1 MGYKDD
7 DIEFANRL
15 LTRREELNDEEVT
28 AWLKEKDHVEL
39 LDEIAAI
46 RQKLSGQSYGENS
59 EEEFLYLEKS
69 IYDRK
74 SRRMTLR
81 WSIAASI
88 ILLVGLFVGR
98 TISGVRDIHE
108 EQELAKSVMQPG
120 TSKAI
125 LMMADG
131 KEVVLEQGQNLN
143 ILLNERVR
151 VATSSQGIVYEERGK
166 GMVTEEYNKLTTP
179 IGGEYSLVLSDGT
192 KVFLNADSELKYPV
206 EFSDGKRIVDLK
218 GEAYFEVHK
227 DSLRPFIVRMNGAEV
242 TVLGTSFNVNTY
254 GDDGQ
259 IYTTLVNGSVRVSS
273 MKNKQEEILK
283 PGMQSVMNVQSGL
296 LTVRKV
302 DVEPYVAWREGRF
315 VFRAMTL
322 DLIMR
327 QLQRWYDFEV
337 FYQNSEL
344 KDYEFRGVIKRDMDL
359 DKVLSVIKVENPL
372 KVVPLIHSNL
382 TPVKFSH
389 SPFCLFLFSS
399 YSSCPLC
406 RVLH

>member
-28 AWLKEKDHVEL
+28 AWLKEKNHVEL

-46 RQKLSGQSYGENS
+46 RQKLSGQSYGENG
-59 EEEFLYLEKS
+59 EEEFLHLEKS
-69 IYDRK
+69 IYDQK

-98 TISGVRDIHE
+98 TINGVRDMHE
-108 EQELAKSVMQPG
+108 EQELAKNVMQPG

-151 VATSSQGIVYEERGK
+151 VATSNRGIVYEEHGK
-166 GMVTEEYNKLTTP
+166 GVVTEEYNKLTTP

-227 DSLRPFIVRMNGAEV
+227 DSLRPFVVRVNGAEV

-259 IYTTLVNGSVRVSS
+259 IYTTLVNGAVRVSS
-273 MKNKQEEILK
+273 VKNGQAEVLK

-337 FYQNSEL
+337 FYQNPEL

-359 DKVLSVIKVENPL
+359 DKVLSVIKVTTNVDFEVKG
-372 KVVPLIHSNL
+372 KVI
-382 TPVKFSH
+382 TIIK
-389 SPFCLFLFSS
+389 
-399 YSSCPLC
+399 
-406 RVLH
+406 R

>member
-1 MGYKDD
+1 MDYKND

-46 RQKLSGQSYGENS
+46 RQKLSGQSYGENG
-59 EEEFLYLEKS
+59 EEEFQHLEKS
-69 IYDRK
+69 IYDQK

-98 TISGVRDIHE
+98 TINGVRDMHE
-108 EQELAKSVMQPG
+108 EQELAKNVMQPG

-151 VATSSQGIVYEERGK
+151 VATSNRGIVYEEHGK
-166 GMVTEEYNKLTTP
+166 GVVTEEYNKLTTP

-227 DSLRPFIVRMNGAEV
+227 DSLRPFVVRMNGAEV

-273 MKNKQEEILK
+273 VKNGQAEVLK
-283 PGMQSVMNVQSGL
+283 PGMQSVMDVQSGQ
-296 LTVRKV
+296 LTVREV

-322 DLIMR
+322 YLIMR

-337 FYQNSEL
+337 FYQNPEL

-359 DKVLSVIKVENPL
+359 DKVLSVIKVTTNVDFEVKG
-372 KVVPLIHSNL
+372 KVI
-382 TPVKFSH
+382 TIIK
-389 SPFCLFLFSS
+389 
-399 YSSCPLC
+399 
-406 RVLH
+406 R

>member
-1 MGYKDD
+1 MDYKND

-46 RQKLSGQSYGENS
+46 RQKLSGQSYGEND
-59 EEEFLYLEKS
+59 EEEFLHLEKS
-69 IYDRK
+69 IYDQK

-98 TISGVRDIHE
+98 TINEVRDMHE
-108 EQELAKSVMQPG
+108 EQELAKNVMQPG

-151 VATSSQGIVYEERGK
+151 VATSNRGIVYEEHGK
-166 GMVTEEYNKLTTP
+166 GVVTEEYNKLTTP
-179 IGGEYSLVLSDGT
+179 VGGEYSLVLSDGT

-227 DSLRPFIVRMNGAEV
+227 DSSRPFVVRMNGAEV

-273 MKNKQEEILK
+273 VKNGQAEVLK
-283 PGMQSVMNVQSGL
+283 PGMQSVMDVQSGQ
-296 LTVRKV
+296 LTVREV

-359 DKVLSVIKVENPL
+359 DKVLSVIKATTNVDFEVKG
-372 KVVPLIHSNL
+372 KVI
-382 TPVKFSH
+382 TIIK
-389 SPFCLFLFSS
+389 
-399 YSSCPLC
+399 
-406 RVLH
+406 R

>member
-1 MGYKDD
+1 MDYKDD

-15 LTRREELNDEEVT
+15 LARREELNDEEVT

-46 RQKLSGQSYGENS
+46 RQKLSRQSYGES
-59 EEEFLYLEKS
+59 GEEEFLYLEKS

-227 DSLRPFIVRMNGAEV
+227 DSLRPFIVRINGAEV

-259 IYTTLVNGSVRVSS
+259 IYTTLVNGSVRVAS

-359 DKVLSVIKVENPL
+359 DKVLSVIKATTNVDFEVKG
-372 KVVPLIHSNL
+372 KVI
-382 TPVKFSH
+382 TIIK
-389 SPFCLFLFSS
+389 
-399 YSSCPLC
+399 
-406 RVLH
+406 R

>member
-15 LTRREELNDEEVT
+15 LARREELNDEEVT

-46 RQKLSGQSYGENS
+46 RQKLSGQSYGENG

-98 TISGVRDIHE
+98 TINGVRDIHE

-151 VATSSQGIVYEERGK
+151 VATSSQGIVYEEYGK

-179 IGGEYSLVLSDGT
+179 VGGEYSLVLSDGT
-192 KVFLNADSELKYPV
+192 KVFLNADSELKYTV

-259 IYTTLVNGSVRVSS
+259 IYTTLVNGAVRVSS
-273 MKNKQEEILK
+273 VKNGQAEVLK

-359 DKVLSVIKVENPL
+359 DKVLSVIKATTNVDFEVKG
-372 KVVPLIHSNL
+372 KVI
-382 TPVKFSH
+382 TIIK
-389 SPFCLFLFSS
+389 
-399 YSSCPLC
+399 
-406 RVLH
+406 R

>member
-1 MGYKDD
+1 MDYKND

-46 RQKLSGQSYGENS
+46 RQKLSGQSYGEND
-59 EEEFLYLEKS
+59 EEEFLHLEKS
-69 IYDRK
+69 IYDQK

-98 TISGVRDIHE
+98 TINGVRDMHE
-108 EQELAKSVMQPG
+108 EQVLVKNVMQPG

-151 VATSSQGIVYEERGK
+151 VATSSQGIVYEEHGK
-166 GMVTEEYNKLTTP
+166 GVVTEEYNKLTTP

-227 DSLRPFIVRMNGAEV
+227 DSSRPFVVRMNGAEV

-259 IYTTLVNGSVRVSS
+259 IYTTLVNGAVRVSS
-273 MKNKQEEILK
+273 VKNGQAEVLK
-283 PGMQSVMNVQSGL
+283 PGMQSVMDVQSGQ
-296 LTVRKV
+296 LTVREV

-337 FYQNSEL
+337 FYQNPEL

-359 DKVLSVIKVENPL
+359 DKVLSVIKVTTNVDFEVKG
-372 KVVPLIHSNL
+372 KVI
-382 TPVKFSH
+382 TIIK
-389 SPFCLFLFSS
+389 
-399 YSSCPLC
+399 
-406 RVLH
+406 R

>member
-283 PGMQSVMNVQSGL
+283 LGMQSVMNVQSGL

-359 DKVLSVIKVENPL
+359 DKVLSVIKATTNVDFEVKG
-372 KVVPLIHSNL
+372 KVI
-382 TPVKFSH
+382 TIIK
-389 SPFCLFLFSS
+389 
-399 YSSCPLC
+399 
-406 RVLH
+406 R

>member
-1 MGYKDD
+1 MYYKDD

-15 LTRREELNDEEVT
+15 LARREELNDEEVT
-28 AWLKEKDHVEL
+28 TWLKEKDHVEL

-46 RQKLSGQSYGENS
+46 RQKLSGQSYGENG

-98 TISGVRDIHE
+98 TINGVRDIHE

-151 VATSSQGIVYEERGK
+151 VATSSQGIVYEEHGK

-179 IGGEYSLVLSDGT
+179 VGGEYSLVLSDGT

-359 DKVLSVIKVENPL
+359 DKVLSVIKATTNVDFEVKG
-372 KVVPLIHSNL
+372 KVI
-382 TPVKFSH
+382 TIIK
-389 SPFCLFLFSS
+389 
-399 YSSCPLC
+399 
-406 RVLH
+406 R

>member
-15 LTRREELNDEEVT
+15 LARREELNDEEVT
-28 AWLKEKDHVEL
+28 EWLKEKDHVEL

-46 RQKLSGQSYGENS
+46 RQKLSGQSYGENG

-98 TISGVRDIHE
+98 TINGVRDIHE

-151 VATSSQGIVYEERGK
+151 VATSSQGIVYEEYGK

-179 IGGEYSLVLSDGT
+179 VGGEYSLVLSDGT

-227 DSLRPFIVRMNGAEV
+227 DSLRPFIVRRNGAEV

-273 MKNKQEEILK
+273 VKNGQAEVLK
-283 PGMQSVMNVQSGL
+283 PGMQSVMDVQSGQ
-296 LTVRKV
+296 LTVREV

-337 FYQNSEL
+337 FYQNPEL

-359 DKVLSVIKVENPL
+359 DKVLSVIKATTNVDFEVKG
-372 KVVPLIHSNL
+372 KVI
-382 TPVKFSH
+382 TIIK
-389 SPFCLFLFSS
+389 
-399 YSSCPLC
+399 
-406 RVLH
+406 R

>member
-15 LTRREELNDEEVT
+15 LTQREELNDEEVT

-151 VATSSQGIVYEERGK
+151 VATSNRGIVYEEHGK
-166 GMVTEEYNKLTTP
+166 GVVTEEYNKLTTP

-227 DSLRPFIVRMNGAEV
+227 DSLRPFVVRMNGSEV

-273 MKNKQEEILK
+273 VKNGQAEVLK
-283 PGMQSVMNVQSGL
+283 PGMQSVMDVQSGQ
-296 LTVRKV
+296 LTVREV

-337 FYQNSEL
+337 FYQNPEL

-359 DKVLSVIKVENPL
+359 DKVLSVIKVTTNVDFEVKG
-372 KVVPLIHSNL
+372 KVI
-382 TPVKFSH
+382 TIIK
-389 SPFCLFLFSS
+389 
-399 YSSCPLC
+399 
-406 RVLH
+406 R

>member
-28 AWLKEKDHVEL
+28 AWLKEKNHVEL

-46 RQKLSGQSYGENS
+46 RQKLSGQSYGENG
-59 EEEFLYLEKS
+59 EEEFLHLEKS
-69 IYDRK
+69 IYDQK

-98 TISGVRDIHE
+98 TINGVRDMHE
-108 EQELAKSVMQPG
+108 EQELAKNVMQPG

-151 VATSSQGIVYEERGK
+151 VATSNRGIVYEEHGK
-166 GMVTEEYNKLTTP
+166 GVVTEEYNKLTTP

-227 DSLRPFIVRMNGAEV
+227 DSLRPFVVRMNGAEV

-259 IYTTLVNGSVRVSS
+259 IYTTLVNGAVRVSS
-273 MKNKQEEILK
+273 VKNGQAEVLK
-283 PGMQSVMNVQSGL
+283 PGMQSVMDVQSGQ
-296 LTVRKV
+296 LTVREV

-337 FYQNSEL
+337 FYQNPEL

-359 DKVLSVIKVENPL
+359 DKVLSVIKVTTNVDFEVKG
-372 KVVPLIHSNL
+372 KVI
-382 TPVKFSH
+382 TIIK
-389 SPFCLFLFSS
+389 
-399 YSSCPLC
+399 
-406 RVLH
+406 R

>member
-1 MGYKDD
+1 MSYKDD

-15 LTRREELNDEEVT
+15 LTQREELNDEEVT

-46 RQKLSGQSYGENS
+46 RQKLSGQSYGENG
-59 EEEFLYLEKS
+59 EEEFLHLEKS
-69 IYDRK
+69 IYDQK

-227 DSLRPFIVRMNGAEV
+227 GSLRPFIVRMNGAEV

-359 DKVLSVIKVENPL
+359 DKVLSVIKATTNVDFEVKG
-372 KVVPLIHSNL
+372 KVI
-382 TPVKFSH
+382 TIIK
-389 SPFCLFLFSS
+389 
-399 YSSCPLC
+399 
-406 RVLH
+406 R

>member
-1 MGYKDD
+1 
-7 DIEFANRL
+7 
-15 LTRREELNDEEVT
+15 
-28 AWLKEKDHVEL
+28 
-39 LDEIAAI
+39 
-46 RQKLSGQSYGENS
+46 
-59 EEEFLYLEKS
+59 
-69 IYDRK
+69 
-74 SRRMTLR
+74 MTLR

-98 TISGVRDIHE
+98 TINGVRDIHE

-151 VATSSQGIVYEERGK
+151 VATSSQGIVYEEYGK

-179 IGGEYSLVLSDGT
+179 VGGEYSLVLSDGT

-259 IYTTLVNGSVRVSS
+259 IYTTLVNGAVRVSS
-273 MKNKQEEILK
+273 VKNGQAEVLK
-283 PGMQSVMNVQSGL
+283 PGMQSVMDVQSGQ
-296 LTVRKV
+296 LTVREV

-337 FYQNSEL
+337 FYQNPEL

-359 DKVLSVIKVENPL
+359 DKVLSVIKVTTNVDFEVKG
-372 KVVPLIHSNL
+372 KVI
-382 TPVKFSH
+382 TIIK
-389 SPFCLFLFSS
+389 
-399 YSSCPLC
+399 
-406 RVLH
+406 R

>member
-15 LTRREELNDEEVT
+15 LARREELNDEEVT

-46 RQKLSGQSYGENS
+46 RQKLSGQSYGENG

-98 TISGVRDIHE
+98 TINGVRDIHE

-151 VATSSQGIVYEERGK
+151 VATSSQGIVYEEYGK

-179 IGGEYSLVLSDGT
+179 VGGEYSLVLSDGT

-273 MKNKQEEILK
+273 VKNGQAEVLK
-283 PGMQSVMNVQSGL
+283 PGMQSVMNVKSGL

-359 DKVLSVIKVENPL
+359 DKVLSVIKATTNVDFEVKG
-372 KVVPLIHSNL
+372 KVI
-382 TPVKFSH
+382 TIIK
-389 SPFCLFLFSS
+389 
-399 YSSCPLC
+399 
-406 RVLH
+406 R

>member
-1 MGYKDD
+1 MSYKDD

-28 AWLKEKDHVEL
+28 AWLKEKNHVEL

-46 RQKLSGQSYGENS
+46 RQKLSGQSYGENG
-59 EEEFLYLEKS
+59 EEEFLHLEKS
-69 IYDRK
+69 IYDQK

-98 TISGVRDIHE
+98 TINGVRDMHE
-108 EQELAKSVMQPG
+108 EQELAKNVMQPG

-151 VATSSQGIVYEERGK
+151 VATSNRGIVYEEHGK
-166 GMVTEEYNKLTTP
+166 GVVTEEYNKLTTP

-227 DSLRPFIVRMNGAEV
+227 DSLRPFVVRVNGAEV

-259 IYTTLVNGSVRVSS
+259 IYTTLVNGAVRVSS
-273 MKNKQEEILK
+273 VKNGQAEVLK
-283 PGMQSVMNVQSGL
+283 PGMQSVMDVQSGQ
-296 LTVRKV
+296 LTVREV

-337 FYQNSEL
+337 FYQNPEL

-359 DKVLSVIKVENPL
+359 DKVLSVIKVTTNVDFEVKG
-372 KVVPLIHSNL
+372 KVI
-382 TPVKFSH
+382 TIIK
-389 SPFCLFLFSS
+389 
-399 YSSCPLC
+399 
-406 RVLH
+406 R

>member
-46 RQKLSGQSYGENS
+46 RQKLSGHSYGENG

-98 TISGVRDIHE
+98 TINGVRDIHE

-151 VATSSQGIVYEERGK
+151 VATSNRGIVYEEHGK
-166 GMVTEEYNKLTTP
+166 GVVTEEYNKLTTP

-227 DSLRPFIVRMNGAEV
+227 DSLRPFVVRVNGAEV

-259 IYTTLVNGSVRVSS
+259 IYTTLVNGAVRVSS
-273 MKNKQEEILK
+273 VKNGQAEVLK
-283 PGMQSVMNVQSGL
+283 PGMQSVMDVQSGQ
-296 LTVRKV
+296 LTVREV

-337 FYQNSEL
+337 FYQNPEL

-359 DKVLSVIKVENPL
+359 DKVLSVIKVTTNVDFEVKG
-372 KVVPLIHSNL
+372 KVI
-382 TPVKFSH
+382 TIIK
-389 SPFCLFLFSS
+389 
-399 YSSCPLC
+399 
-406 RVLH
+406 R

>member
-151 VATSSQGIVYEERGK
+151 VATSSQGIVYEEHGK

-296 LTVRKV
+296 LTVREV

-359 DKVLSVIKVENPL
+359 DKVLSVIKATTNVDFEVKG
-372 KVVPLIHSNL
+372 KVI
-382 TPVKFSH
+382 TIIK
-389 SPFCLFLFSS
+389 
-399 YSSCPLC
+399 
-406 RVLH
+406 R

>member
-46 RQKLSGQSYGENS
+46 RQKLSGQSYGENG

-98 TISGVRDIHE
+98 TINGVRDIHE

-151 VATSSQGIVYEERGK
+151 VATSSQGIVYEEYGK

-179 IGGEYSLVLSDGT
+179 VGGEYSLVLSDGT

-227 DSLRPFIVRMNGAEV
+227 DSLRPFVVRMNGSEV

-273 MKNKQEEILK
+273 VKNGQAEVLK
-283 PGMQSVMNVQSGL
+283 PGMQSVMDVQSGQ
-296 LTVRKV
+296 LTVREV

-337 FYQNSEL
+337 FYQNPEL

-359 DKVLSVIKVENPL
+359 DKVLSVIKVTTNVDFEVKG
-372 KVVPLIHSNL
+372 KVI
-382 TPVKFSH
+382 TIIK
-389 SPFCLFLFSS
+389 
-399 YSSCPLC
+399 
-406 RVLH
+406 R

>member
-315 VFRAMTL
+315 VFWAMTL

-359 DKVLSVIKVENPL
+359 DKVLSVIKATTNVDFEVKG
-372 KVVPLIHSNL
+372 KVI
-382 TPVKFSH
+382 TIIK
-389 SPFCLFLFSS
+389 
-399 YSSCPLC
+399 
-406 RVLH
+406 R

>member
-1 MGYKDD
+1 MSYKDD

-46 RQKLSGQSYGENS
+46 RQKLSGQSYGEND
-59 EEEFLYLEKS
+59 EEEFLHREKN
-69 IYDRK
+69 IYEQK

-98 TISGVRDIHE
+98 TINGVRDMHE
-108 EQELAKSVMQPG
+108 EQELAKNVMQPG
-120 TSKAI
+120 TLKAV

-151 VATSSQGIVYEERGK
+151 VATSNRGIVYEEHGK
-166 GMVTEEYNKLTTP
+166 GVVTEEYNKLTTP

-227 DSLRPFIVRMNGAEV
+227 DSLRPFVVRVNGAEV

-259 IYTTLVNGSVRVSS
+259 IYTTLVNGAVRVSS
-273 MKNKQEEILK
+273 VKNGQAEVLK
-283 PGMQSVMNVQSGL
+283 PGMQSVMDVQSGQ
-296 LTVRKV
+296 LTVREV

-337 FYQNSEL
+337 FYQNPEL

-359 DKVLSVIKVENPL
+359 DKVLSVIKVTTNVDFEVKG
-372 KVVPLIHSNL
+372 KVI
-382 TPVKFSH
+382 TIIK
-389 SPFCLFLFSS
+389 
-399 YSSCPLC
+399 
-406 RVLH
+406 R

>member
-1 MGYKDD
+1 MSYKDD

-46 RQKLSGQSYGENS
+46 RQKLSGQSYGENG
-59 EEEFLYLEKS
+59 EEEFQHLEKS
-69 IYDRK
+69 IYDQK

-98 TISGVRDIHE
+98 TINGVRDMHE
-108 EQELAKSVMQPG
+108 EQELAKNVMQPG
-120 TSKAI
+120 TLKAV

-151 VATSSQGIVYEERGK
+151 VATSNRGIVYEEHGK
-166 GMVTEEYNKLTTP
+166 GVVTEEYNKLTTP

-227 DSLRPFIVRMNGAEV
+227 DSLRPFVVRVNGAEV

-273 MKNKQEEILK
+273 VKNGQAEVLK
-283 PGMQSVMNVQSGL
+283 PGMQSVMDVQSGQ
-296 LTVRKV
+296 LTVREV

-337 FYQNSEL
+337 FYQNPEL

-359 DKVLSVIKVENPL
+359 DKVLSVIKVTTNVDFEVKG
-372 KVVPLIHSNL
+372 KVI
-382 TPVKFSH
+382 TIIK
-389 SPFCLFLFSS
+389 
-399 YSSCPLC
+399 
-406 RVLH
+406 R

>member
-1 MGYKDD
+1 MDYKND

-46 RQKLSGQSYGENS
+46 RQKLSGQSYGEND
-59 EEEFLYLEKS
+59 EEEFLHLEKS
-69 IYDRK
+69 IYDQK

-98 TISGVRDIHE
+98 TINEVRDMHE
-108 EQELAKSVMQPG
+108 EQELAKNVMQPG

-151 VATSSQGIVYEERGK
+151 VATSNRGIVYEEHGK
-166 GMVTEEYNKLTTP
+166 GVVTEEYNKLTTP

-227 DSLRPFIVRMNGAEV
+227 DSLRPFVVRVNGAEV

-259 IYTTLVNGSVRVSS
+259 IYTTLVNGAVRVSS
-273 MKNKQEEILK
+273 VKNGQAEVLK
-283 PGMQSVMNVQSGL
+283 PGMQSVMDVQSGQ
-296 LTVRKV
+296 LTVREV

-337 FYQNSEL
+337 FYQNPEL

-359 DKVLSVIKVENPL
+359 DKVLSVIKVTTNVDFEVKG
-372 KVVPLIHSNL
+372 KVI
-382 TPVKFSH
+382 TIIK
-389 SPFCLFLFSS
+389 
-399 YSSCPLC
+399 
-406 RVLH
+406 R

>member
-1 MGYKDD
+1 MDYKDD

-15 LTRREELNDEEVT
+15 LARREELNDEEVT

-46 RQKLSGQSYGENS
+46 RQKLSRQSYGES
-59 EEEFLYLEKS
+59 GEEEFLYLEKS

-98 TISGVRDIHE
+98 TINEVRDMHE
-108 EQELAKSVMQPG
+108 EQVLVKNVMQPG

-151 VATSSQGIVYEERGK
+151 VATSSQGIVYEEHGK

-179 IGGEYSLVLSDGT
+179 VGGEYSLVLSDGT

-259 IYTTLVNGSVRVSS
+259 IYTTLVNGSVRVAS

-359 DKVLSVIKVENPL
+359 DKVLSVIKATTNVDFEVKG
-372 KVVPLIHSNL
+372 KVI
-382 TPVKFSH
+382 TIIK
-389 SPFCLFLFSS
+389 
-399 YSSCPLC
+399 
-406 RVLH
+406 R

>member
-1 MGYKDD
+1 MDYKND

-46 RQKLSGQSYGENS
+46 RQKLSGQSYGENG
-59 EEEFLYLEKS
+59 EEEFQHLEKS
-69 IYDRK
+69 IYDQK

-98 TISGVRDIHE
+98 TINEVRDMHE
-108 EQELAKSVMQPG
+108 EQVLVKNVMQPG

-151 VATSSQGIVYEERGK
+151 VATSSQGIVYEEHGK

-179 IGGEYSLVLSDGT
+179 VGGEYSLVLSDGT

-227 DSLRPFIVRMNGAEV
+227 DSLRPFVVRMNGSEV

-273 MKNKQEEILK
+273 VKNGQAEVLK
-283 PGMQSVMNVQSGL
+283 PGMQSVMDVQSGQ
-296 LTVRKV
+296 LTVREV

-337 FYQNSEL
+337 FYQNPEL

-359 DKVLSVIKVENPL
+359 DKVLSVIKVTTNVDFEVKG
-372 KVVPLIHSNL
+372 KVI
-382 TPVKFSH
+382 TIIK
-389 SPFCLFLFSS
+389 
-399 YSSCPLC
+399 
-406 RVLH
+406 R

>member
-15 LTRREELNDEEVT
+15 LARREELNDEEVT

-46 RQKLSGQSYGENS
+46 RQKLSGQSYGENG

-98 TISGVRDIHE
+98 TINGVRDIHE

-151 VATSSQGIVYEERGK
+151 VATSSQGIVYEEYGK

-179 IGGEYSLVLSDGT
+179 VGGEYSLVLSDGT

-273 MKNKQEEILK
+273 VKNGQAEVLK
-283 PGMQSVMNVQSGL
+283 PGLQSVMDVQSGQ
-296 LTVRKV
+296 LTVREV

-337 FYQNSEL
+337 FYQNPEL

-359 DKVLSVIKVENPL
+359 DKVLSVIKVTTNVDFEVKG
-372 KVVPLIHSNL
+372 KVI
-382 TPVKFSH
+382 TIIK
-389 SPFCLFLFSS
+389 
-399 YSSCPLC
+399 
-406 RVLH
+406 R

>member
-46 RQKLSGQSYGENS
+46 RQKLSGQSYGENG

-98 TISGVRDIHE
+98 TINGVRDIHE

-151 VATSSQGIVYEERGK
+151 VATSSQGIVYEEYGK

-179 IGGEYSLVLSDGT
+179 VGGEYSLVLSDGT

-273 MKNKQEEILK
+273 VKNGQAEVLK
-283 PGMQSVMNVQSGL
+283 PGMQSVMDVQSGQ
-296 LTVRKV
+296 LTVREV

-315 VFRAMTL
+315 VFRAITL

-337 FYQNSEL
+337 FYQNPEL

-359 DKVLSVIKVENPL
+359 DKVLSVIKVTTNVDFEVKG
-372 KVVPLIHSNL
+372 KVI
-382 TPVKFSH
+382 TIIK
-389 SPFCLFLFSS
+389 
-399 YSSCPLC
+399 
-406 RVLH
+406 R

>member
-1 MGYKDD
+1 MDYKND

-46 RQKLSGQSYGENS
+46 RQKLSGQSYGEND
-59 EEEFLYLEKS
+59 EEEFLHLEKS
-69 IYDRK
+69 IYDQK

-98 TISGVRDIHE
+98 TINGVRDMHE
-108 EQELAKSVMQPG
+108 EQVFVKNVMQPG

-151 VATSSQGIVYEERGK
+151 VATSNRGIVYEEHGK
-166 GMVTEEYNKLTTP
+166 GVVTEEYNKLTTP

-227 DSLRPFIVRMNGAEV
+227 DSSRPFVVRMNGAEV

-259 IYTTLVNGSVRVSS
+259 IYTTLVNGAVRVSS
-273 MKNKQEEILK
+273 VKNGQAEVLK
-283 PGMQSVMNVQSGL
+283 PGMQSVMDVQSGQ
-296 LTVRKV
+296 LTVREV

-359 DKVLSVIKVENPL
+359 DKVLSVIKATTNVDFEVKG
-372 KVVPLIHSNL
+372 KVI
-382 TPVKFSH
+382 TIIK
-389 SPFCLFLFSS
+389 
-399 YSSCPLC
+399 
-406 RVLH
+406 R

>member
-1 MGYKDD
+1 MYYKDD

-15 LTRREELNDEEVT
+15 LARREELNDEEVT
-28 AWLKEKDHVEL
+28 TWLKEKDHVEL

-151 VATSSQGIVYEERGK
+151 VATSSQGIVYEEHGK

-179 IGGEYSLVLSDGT
+179 VGGEYSLVLSDGT

-227 DSLRPFIVRMNGAEV
+227 DSLRPFIVRTNGAEV
-242 TVLGTSFNVNTY
+242 IVLGTSFNVNTY

-359 DKVLSVIKVENPL
+359 DKVLSVIKATTNVDFEVKG
-372 KVVPLIHSNL
+372 KVI
-382 TPVKFSH
+382 TIIK
-389 SPFCLFLFSS
+389 
-399 YSSCPLC
+399 
-406 RVLH
+406 R

>member
-28 AWLKEKDHVEL
+28 AWLKEKNHVEL

-46 RQKLSGQSYGENS
+46 RQKLSGQSYGENG
-59 EEEFLYLEKS
+59 EEEFLHLEKS
-69 IYDRK
+69 IYDQK

-98 TISGVRDIHE
+98 TINGVRDMHE
-108 EQELAKSVMQPG
+108 EQELAKNVMQPG

-151 VATSSQGIVYEERGK
+151 VATSNRGIVYEEHGK
-166 GMVTEEYNKLTTP
+166 GVVTEEYNKLTTP
-179 IGGEYSLVLSDGT
+179 VGGEYSLVLSDGT

-227 DSLRPFIVRMNGAEV
+227 DSLRPFVVRVNGAEV

-259 IYTTLVNGSVRVSS
+259 IYTTLVNGAVRVSS
-273 MKNKQEEILK
+273 VKNGQAEVLK
-283 PGMQSVMNVQSGL
+283 PGMQSVMDVQSGQ
-296 LTVRKV
+296 LTVREV

-337 FYQNSEL
+337 FYQNPEL

-359 DKVLSVIKVENPL
+359 DKVLSVIKVTTNVDFEVKG
-372 KVVPLIHSNL
+372 KVI
-382 TPVKFSH
+382 TIIK
-389 SPFCLFLFSS
+389 
-399 YSSCPLC
+399 
-406 RVLH
+406 R

>member
-192 KVFLNADSELKYPV
+192 KVFLNADSELKDPV
-206 EFSDGKRIVDLK
+206 EFSGGKRIVDLK

-227 DSLRPFIVRMNGAEV
+227 DSLRPFIVRINGAEV

-359 DKVLSVIKVENPL
+359 DKVLSVIKATTNVDFEVKG
-372 KVVPLIHSNL
+372 KVI
-382 TPVKFSH
+382 TIIK
-389 SPFCLFLFSS
+389 
-399 YSSCPLC
+399 
-406 RVLH
+406 R

>member
-1 MGYKDD
+1 MSYKDD

-46 RQKLSGQSYGENS
+46 RQKLSGQSYGEND
-59 EEEFLYLEKS
+59 EEEFLHLEKN
-69 IYDRK
+69 IYEQK

-98 TISGVRDIHE
+98 TINGVRDMHE
-108 EQELAKSVMQPG
+108 EQELAKNVMQPG
-120 TSKAI
+120 TLKAV

-151 VATSSQGIVYEERGK
+151 VATSNRGIVYEEHGK
-166 GMVTEEYNKLTTP
+166 GVVTEEYNKLTTP

-227 DSLRPFIVRMNGAEV
+227 DSLRPFVVRMNGAEV

-273 MKNKQEEILK
+273 VKNGQAEVLK
-283 PGMQSVMNVQSGL
+283 PGMQSVMDVQSGQ
-296 LTVRKV
+296 LTVREV

-337 FYQNSEL
+337 FYQNPEL

-359 DKVLSVIKVENPL
+359 DKVLSVIKVTTNVDFEVKG
-372 KVVPLIHSNL
+372 KVI
-382 TPVKFSH
+382 TIIK
-389 SPFCLFLFSS
+389 
-399 YSSCPLC
+399 
-406 RVLH
+406 R

>member
-28 AWLKEKDHVEL
+28 AWLKEKNHVEL

-46 RQKLSGQSYGENS
+46 RQKLSGQSYGENG
-59 EEEFLYLEKS
+59 EEEFQHLEKS
-69 IYDRK
+69 IYDQK

-98 TISGVRDIHE
+98 TINEVRDMHE
-108 EQELAKSVMQPG
+108 EQVLVKNVMQPG

-151 VATSSQGIVYEERGK
+151 VATSNRGIVYEEHGK
-166 GMVTEEYNKLTTP
+166 GVVTEEYNKLTTP

-227 DSLRPFIVRMNGAEV
+227 DSLRPFVVRMNGSEV

-273 MKNKQEEILK
+273 VKNGQAEVLK
-283 PGMQSVMNVQSGL
+283 PGMQSVMDVQSGQ
-296 LTVRKV
+296 LTVREV

-337 FYQNSEL
+337 FYQNPEL

-359 DKVLSVIKVENPL
+359 DKVLSVIKVTTNVDFEVKG
-372 KVVPLIHSNL
+372 KVI
-382 TPVKFSH
+382 TIIK
-389 SPFCLFLFSS
+389 
-399 YSSCPLC
+399 
-406 RVLH
+406 R

>member
-7 DIEFANRL
+7 DIVFANRL

-46 RQKLSGQSYGENS
+46 RQKLSGQSYGEND
-59 EEEFLYLEKS
+59 EEEFLHLEKS
-69 IYDRK
+69 IYDQK
-74 SRRMTLR
+74 SHRMTLR

-98 TISGVRDIHE
+98 TINGVRDMHE
-108 EQELAKSVMQPG
+108 KQELAKNVMQPG

-151 VATSSQGIVYEERGK
+151 VATSNRGIVYEEHGK
-166 GMVTEEYNKLTTP
+166 GVVTEEYNKLTTP

-227 DSLRPFIVRMNGAEV
+227 DSLRPFVVRMNGAEV

-259 IYTTLVNGSVRVSS
+259 IYTTLVNGAVRVSS
-273 MKNKQEEILK
+273 IKNGQAEVLK
-283 PGMQSVMNVQSGL
+283 PGMQSVMDVQSGQ
-296 LTVRKV
+296 LTVREV

-315 VFRAMTL
+315 VFRAMAL

-337 FYQNSEL
+337 FYQNPEL

-359 DKVLSVIKVENPL
+359 DTVLSVIKATTNVDFEVKG
-372 KVVPLIHSNL
+372 KVI
-382 TPVKFSH
+382 TIIK
-389 SPFCLFLFSS
+389 
-399 YSSCPLC
+399 
-406 RVLH
+406 R

>member
-1 MGYKDD
+1 MSYKDD

-46 RQKLSGQSYGENS
+46 RQKLSGQSYGEND
-59 EEEFLYLEKS
+59 EEEFLHLEKN
-69 IYDRK
+69 IYEQK

-98 TISGVRDIHE
+98 TINGVRDMHE
-108 EQELAKSVMQPG
+108 EQELAKNVMQPG
-120 TSKAI
+120 TLKAV

-151 VATSSQGIVYEERGK
+151 VATSSQGIVYEEYGK

-179 IGGEYSLVLSDGT
+179 VGGEYSLVLSDGT

-259 IYTTLVNGSVRVSS
+259 IYTTLVNGAVRVSS
-273 MKNKQEEILK
+273 VKNGQAEVLK
-283 PGMQSVMNVQSGL
+283 PGMQSVMDVQSGQ
-296 LTVRKV
+296 LTVREV

-337 FYQNSEL
+337 FYQNPEL

-359 DKVLSVIKVENPL
+359 DKVLSVIKVTTNVDFEVKG
-372 KVVPLIHSNL
+372 KVI
-382 TPVKFSH
+382 TIIK
-389 SPFCLFLFSS
+389 
-399 YSSCPLC
+399 
-406 RVLH
+406 R